1 MITIVDKLQIIRL
14 KEEGNSNREVARR
27 MGIDRKTVSRYWKK
41 YEQDKLELGKANIN
55 INEVQERIVA
65 PPKYKVGNRNR
76 VKYTQEIEDE
86 LQRILK
92 LEVKK
97 DKILGPHKQQLTKK
111 QIYEKLKKEG
121 FDISYCT
128 VNIEINRLRKK
139 AAECFIR
146 QHYDLGDRLE
156 YDFGEVKL
164 NIDGKTRTY
173 HMAVISSPGG
183 EFRWAY
189 LYNNQKKEVFLDSHV
204 EFFEMVKGTYKEVV
218 YDNMRNVVSKFIG
231 KNTRELNE
239 DLIKLS
245 IYYGF
250 KINVT
255 NCFKPNEKGYVESS
269 VRILRNKIF
278 ATTYKFNALSE
289 ARQYLKSQLLKL
301 NEDSKIQEE
310 KKHLLPYLPKLELAT
325 ISEND
330 VNKYS
335 FVRVSNNSY
344 SVPDYLVGKKVTVKS
359 YYNKIC
365 IYSNNTLVCKHNKPD
380 GEGRLVVEISHYL
393 KTLYKKPG
401 AVRNSLVLK
410 SIPELKKIYD
420 TYYSDNPRKFIK
432 IFIDNQN
439 KSILEMVEIFKSSI
453 EIPSYIKAIE
463 VLGDSSFIASKTRE
477 QLSTYNTLCVG
488 KDVQHGII

>member
-289 ARQYLKSQLLKL
+289 ARQYLKPMIFGVKL
-301 NEDSKIQEE
+301 
-310 KKHLLPYLPKLELAT
+310 P
-325 ISEND
+325 
-330 VNKYS
+330 
-335 FVRVSNNSY
+335 
-344 SVPDYLVGKKVTVKS
+344 
-359 YYNKIC
+359 
-365 IYSNNTLVCKHNKPD
+365 
-380 GEGRLVVEISHYL
+380 
-393 KTLYKKPG
+393 
-401 AVRNSLVLK
+401 
-410 SIPELKKIYD
+410 
-420 TYYSDNPRKFIK
+420 
-432 IFIDNQN
+432 
-439 KSILEMVEIFKSSI
+439 
-453 EIPSYIKAIE
+453 
-463 VLGDSSFIASKTRE
+463 
-477 QLSTYNTLCVG
+477 
-488 KDVQHGII
+488 